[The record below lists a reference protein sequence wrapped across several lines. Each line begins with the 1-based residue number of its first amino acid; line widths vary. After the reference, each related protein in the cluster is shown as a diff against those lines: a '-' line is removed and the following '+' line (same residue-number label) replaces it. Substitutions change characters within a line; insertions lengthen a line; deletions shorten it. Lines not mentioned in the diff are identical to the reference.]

1 VLCFRFLKGEDC
13 FSCGFIRFLLVFLGL
28 EHYRYRFGE
37 WLHTEIERVIQSL
50 KDRVECFDNE
60 LRRDAAYNTSEDG

>member
-1 VLCFRFLKGEDC
+1 
-13 FSCGFIRFLLVFLGL
+13 LGL
-28 EHYRYRFGE
+28 SITGIGFGE